1 MDYQSF
7 TLKYRPRV
15 FEDVVGQ
22 EHVSRTIK
30 NAVAA
35 GKIHH
40 AYLFTGPRGTGKT
53 TTARVLARALNCV
66 NGPTPNPCGVCPMCV
81 AIGEGRAMDI
91 TEIDAASNNSV
102 DDIREL
108 REKVKYSPAE
118 GRAKMYILDEVHML
132 STGAFNALLKTLEE
146 PPAHAYFALLTTE
159 MHKIPET
166 IISRCQRFDFRP
178 ISSRDAAGALRKVA
192 ELEGLQVQ
200 DEALMAIARAAE
212 GAMRDAQSI
221 LEQVVAFSDGAIT
234 LDIVNQVLGVT
245 EGETLAG
252 IADIVA
258 RQDLPGVFTIVD
270 KLVAE
275 GKDLGR
281 LIEDLTVFFRDLL
294 RIALGSGA
302 EAWLQLG
309 PDGEARM
316 RDMAQTIG
324 ADRLLSAVHT
334 LAELRTKMKTS
345 SQHALLLELALAEL
359 CNPEA
364 AAPKAARPARQ
375 APAPAP
381 VQAPE
386 ATPAPTPPQPA
397 APTAP
402 MASPAPVTAPAPMP
416 APALEVAPPPPVA
429 PAPEPPPASGP
440 PRPSFEGEL
449 SAEVVWANWEN
460 LINQLK
466 RMGHM
471 PVGAFLKEA
480 IPTGVADGC
489 VTLSFPSNYKFHY
502 TRVKEGYHETVS
514 KALHALYGEPLRVQ
528 CHLCAVNEQP
538 QVPGAP
544 AETQPTP
551 PEPLP
556 PIEVPEILAP
566 QSAADATPV
575 DTGAPDIPVGP
586 LPEMPDTNVGHA
598 DGETV
603 MATPPAMPDA
613 VNPHAAPEPP
623 AEIAEAR
630 DPEAVG
636 MSPAEAVAQTLNLFD
651 GSHEV

>member
-30 NAVAA
+30 NAVTA

-53 TTARVLARALNCV
+53 TTARVLARALNCLAQD
-66 NGPTPNPCGVCPMCV
+66 GPTPNPCGVCSMCV

-102 DDIREL
+102 EDIREL

-159 MHKIPET
+159 LHKIPET
-166 IISRCQRFDFRP
+166 IVSRCQRFDFRP
-178 ISSRDAAGALRKVA
+178 ISSRDAAGALRKIA
-192 ELEGLQVQ
+192 EAEGLQVQ
-200 DEALMAIARAAE
+200 DEALMAISRAAE

-221 LEQVVAFSDGAIT
+221 FEQVVAFSDGEIN
-234 LDIVNQVLGVT
+234 LGIVNQVLGVT
-245 EGETLAG
+245 EGETLAQ
-252 IADIVA
+252 IAQIVA

-316 RDMAQTIG
+316 REMAQTIG
-324 ADRLLSAVHT
+324 SDRLLSAVHS

-345 SQHALLLELALAEL
+345 SQHSLLLELALAEL
-359 CNPEA
+359 CNPESV
-364 AAPKAARPARQ
+364 APKAARPAPRPAAEPAPVQ
-375 APAPAP
+375 APVQAAPMPMSPPPAQPAAPAPAP
-381 VQAPE
+381 VVAAAPE
-386 ATPAPTPPQPA
+386 P
-397 APTAP
+397 
-402 MASPAPVTAPAPMP
+402 
-416 APALEVAPPPPVA
+416 A
-429 PAPEPPPASGP
+429 PAPEPPPMPDPGQTAFDGD
-440 PRPSFEGEL
+440 L
-449 SAEVVWANWEN
+449 TCDVVWANWDN
-460 LINQLK
+460 LISQLK

-480 IPTGVADGC
+480 VPTQVDNAT
-489 VTLSFPSNYKFHY
+489 VTLSFPANYKFHY
-502 TRVKEGYHETVS
+502 SRVKEGYHETVS
-514 KALHALYGEPLRVQ
+514 KALLALFGKTLRVD
-528 CHLCAVNEQP
+528 CHLCAAGETLQAP
-538 QVPGAP
+538 SGESAP
-544 AETQPTP
+544 AA
-551 PEPLP
+551 EPLP
-556 PIEVPEILAP
+556 PIEVPEALA
-566 QSAADATPV
+566 ATPV
-575 DTGAPDIPVGP
+575 PESEPVAAPPVAEQAPAPAITAPAAAVSPPVEPVTPALGP
-586 LPEMPDTNVGHA
+586 LIQAPAASLENPHGPVA
-598 DGETV
+598 PPA
-603 MATPPAMPDA
+603 ATP
-613 VNPHAAPEPP
+613 EP
-623 AEIAEAR
+623 R
-630 DPEAVG
+630 DPAVVG
-636 MSPAEAVAQTLNLFD
+636 MTTDEAVAQTLSLFD
-651 GSHEV
+651 GSQEVLPDHN

>member
-1 MDYQSF
+1 MEYQSF

-35 GKIHH
+35 GRIHH

-66 NGPTPNPCGVCPMCV
+66 NGPTPTPCGVCPMCV

-178 ISSRDAAGALRKVA
+178 ISSRDAAGALRNIA
-192 ELEGLQVQ
+192 EAEGLQVQ

-221 LEQVVAFSDGAIT
+221 FEQVVAFSDGAIT

-245 EGETLAG
+245 EGDTLAG

-294 RIALGSGA
+294 RMALGSGA

-324 ADRLLSAVHT
+324 SDRLLAAVHT

-375 APAPAP
+375 AAPAPAP
-381 VQAPE
+381 V
-386 ATPAPTPPQPA
+386 PAPVAPVMAPAAATPQPA
-397 APTAP
+397 VP
-402 MASPAPVTAPAPMP
+402 
-416 APALEVAPPPPVA
+416 VAPPPMAAA
-429 PAPEPPPASGP
+429 PAPPAEEPFAPEVAAAVEPLPAPGP
-440 PRPSFEGEL
+440 SRPAFEGVL
-449 SAEVVWANWEN
+449 SPEVVWANWDN

-480 IPTGVADGC
+480 IPTNVGDGC
-489 VTLSFPSNYKFHY
+489 LTLSFPSNYKFHY

-514 KALHALYGEPLRVQ
+514 KALQALFGEPLRVE

-538 QVPGAP
+538 QVPGEGAN
-544 AETQPTP
+544 ASAA
-551 PEPLP
+551 EPLP
-556 PIEVPEILAP
+556 PIEVPEALATSP
-566 QSAADATPV
+566 VEVSAPPV
-575 DTGAPDIPVGP
+575 ASIEQAPAPAEAPAHLEPPVP
-586 LPEMPDTNVGHA
+586 PPSMPDL
-598 DGETV
+598 
-603 MATPPAMPDA
+603 
-613 VNPHAAPEPP
+613 VNPHAAAAPP
-623 AEIAEAR
+623 APVAEAR
-630 DPEAVG
+630 DADTVG
-636 MSPAEAVAQTLNLFD
+636 MSADDAVAQTLSLFD
-651 GSHEV
+651 GSHEVLPDQPTNQ

>member
-30 NAVAA
+30 NAIAA
-35 GKIHH
+35 GRIHH

-102 DDIREL
+102 EDIREL

-166 IISRCQRFDFRP
+166 IVSRCQRFDFRP
-178 ISSRDAAGALRKVA
+178 ISSRDAAGALRKIA
-192 ELEGLQVQ
+192 QAEGLQVQ
-200 DEALMAIARAAE
+200 EEALMAIARAAE

-221 LEQVVAFSDGAIT
+221 FEQVVAFSEGAIT

-252 IADIVA
+252 IAEIVA
-258 RQDLPGVFTIVD
+258 RQDLPGVFSVVD

-294 RIALGSGA
+294 RMALGSGA

-309 PDGEARM
+309 SDGEARM
-316 RDMAQTIG
+316 CSLAQTIG
-324 ADRLLSAVHT
+324 SDRLLSAVHT

-359 CNPEA
+359 CHPEI
-364 AAPKAARPARQ
+364 AAPKGARPARPAPAAAGPAPVQ
-375 APAPAP
+375 TAPTPVQAPPAPAPAAAQ
-381 VQAPE
+381 VAP
-386 ATPAPTPPQPA
+386 PTPVAALPPEPA
-397 APTAP
+397 REVA
-402 MASPAPVTAPAPMP
+402 APAP
-416 APALEVAPPPPVA
+416 
-429 PAPEPPPASGP
+429 PPAAEGP
-440 PRPSFEGEL
+440 LTP
-449 SAEVVWANWEN
+449 EVVWANWDN
-460 LINQLK
+460 LITQLK

-480 IPTGVADGC
+480 VPTAVGEGC
-489 VTLSFPSNYKFHY
+489 LTLSFPSNYKFHY

-514 KALHALYGEPLRVQ
+514 KALNALFGVPLRVE
-528 CHLCAVNEQP
+528 CHLCAADEQP
-538 QVPGAP
+538 QVPGA
-544 AETQPTP
+544 AETAQPAP

-556 PIEVPEILAP
+556 PVEVPEALVVPPADVAAEPEASVESPPAVPEAQPPAQAPLAP
-566 QSAADATPV
+566 PAAEEA
-575 DTGAPDIPVGP
+575 
-586 LPEMPDTNVGHA
+586 
-598 DGETV
+598 
-603 MATPPAMPDA
+603 
-613 VNPHAAPEPP
+613 AAPVALEPP
-623 AEIAEAR
+623 AAVSQTR
-630 DPEAVG
+630 DPQAVG
-636 MSPAEAVAQTLNLFD
+636 MSTDEAVAQTLSLFE
-651 GSHEV
+651 GSHEVLPDSSPNQ